1 MHSLT
6 PLKICVTAY
15 PEMELVTLPTDDSLT
30 ARISPC
36 YIPIANIRMLD
47 RNGVTYERLTFD
59 PYGWWGLVRQVQC

>member
-30 ARISPC
+30 ACIAPC
-36 YIPIANIRMLD
+36 YIPIANIRMFD
-47 RNGVTYERLTFD
+47 RNG
-59 PYGWWGLVRQVQC
+59 GGL